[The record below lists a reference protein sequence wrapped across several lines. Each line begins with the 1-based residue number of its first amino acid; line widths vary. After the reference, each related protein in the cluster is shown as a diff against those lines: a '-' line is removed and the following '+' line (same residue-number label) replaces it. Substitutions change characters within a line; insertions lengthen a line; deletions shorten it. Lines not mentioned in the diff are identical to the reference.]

1 MRITPLDGFHR
12 REILIHIVF
21 RITNFNF
28 TGEEE
33 GEILNE
39 KLYENEIFVRE
50 D

>member
-12 REILIHIVF
+12 WEILIYIIF
-21 RITNFNF
+21 RITNLNF
-28 TGEEE
+28 TGGEE